1 MARETES
8 EMDAVSAEVE
18 ESDRFSS
25 SALKLYEAQ
34 FFSFTP
40 QTCMIRIY
48 SSFHECLC
56 DILALVE
63 KVCVRELRKSQTDG
77 AEELLQ
83 SRARECSRKLQQ
95 FLEKRFKQLSE
106 RMETLLMSRCF
117 TIPPNVLL
125 PEDHSH
131 KKYPQDIQDVLKL
144 ESSLADLHRAYE
156 AEVCARQA
164 LLAELEEQREVQK
177 QLEDILVW
185 VRETQAAWAKE
196 GNGNFQES
204 FRLVMESVK
213 KLQRAVKEVLVH
225 SKTLS

>member
-1 MARETES
+1 MARETEP
-8 EMDAVSAEVE
+8 EMETVGTE
-18 ESDRFSS
+18 EEEKDRFSS
-25 SALKLYEAQ
+25 SSLKLYEAQ

-40 QTCMIRIY
+40 QTCMARIY

-63 KVCVRELRKSQTDG
+63 KECVRELGKGQLD
-77 AEELLQ
+77 ADEELLR
-83 SRARECSRKLQQ
+83 SRARECSRKLQH

-106 RMETLLMSRCF
+106 RMEALLTSRCF

-131 KKYPQDIQDVLKL
+131 KKYPQDIQEVLKL

-164 LLAELEEQREVQK
+164 LLAELEEQKEVQK
-177 QLEDILVW
+177 QLDDILEW
-185 VRETQAAWAKE
+185 VREMQAGWAKE

-204 FRLVMESVK
+204 FRLGIESIK
-213 KLQRAVKEVLVH
+213 KLQSAVKEVLIH
-225 SKTLS
+225 SKTLN